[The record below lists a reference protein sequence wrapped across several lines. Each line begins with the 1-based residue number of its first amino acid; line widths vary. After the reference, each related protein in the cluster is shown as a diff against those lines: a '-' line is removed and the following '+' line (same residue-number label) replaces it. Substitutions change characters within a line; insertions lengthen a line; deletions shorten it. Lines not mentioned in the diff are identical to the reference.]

1 MVHLQTS
8 MSQYNNGRWTIGK
21 TFTLAVKSVI
31 QQWKIKNVRM
41 EMIVSSKALSN
52 VRESSGKD
60 RQTKGKTIM
69 EVEKKAEFF
78 FFSEVVNL

>member
-1 MVHLQTS
+1 
-8 MSQYNNGRWTIGK
+8 
-21 TFTLAVKSVI
+21 
-31 QQWKIKNVRM
+31 M